1 VRFVLVDEIVELVP
15 GQRIKALK
23 RIPADADFFPDHFPG
38 FPVVPGVLLTE
49 MIAQASG
56 KCLEAEDR
64 GRGRPML
71 ARIVEAS
78 FRDWMRPAQTATIIS
93 EVKKSRP
100 TFATMAG
107 HIEIEER
114 KICSA
119 ELMFSFVPHD
129 QFAAGYRDE
138 VLEKYFAEHKEG

>member
-1 VRFVLVDEIVELVP
+1 VRFILVDEIVELVP

-23 RIPADADFFPDHFPG
+23 HVSPQEDFFADHFPG

-56 KCLEAEDR
+56 KCLESEDR
-64 GRGRPML
+64 ARGKPML

-78 FRDWMRPAQTATIIS
+78 FRDWMRPGETAVILS

-100 TFATMAG
+100 TFATLSG
-107 HIEIEER
+107 RIEIGE
-114 KICSA
+114 KTICSA
-119 ELMFSFVPHD
+119 ELMFSFVP
-129 QFAAGYRDE
+129 QEKFAADFRDE
-138 VLEKYFAEHKEG
+138 VLEAYLARRG

>member
-1 VRFVLVDEIVELVP
+1 VRFILVDEIIELVP
-15 GQRIKALK
+15 GQHIKALK
-23 RIPADADFFPDHFPG
+23 HISPLEDFFADHFPG

-64 GRGRPML
+64 TRGKPML

-78 FRDWMRPAQTATIIS
+78 FRDWMRPGESAVIFS

-100 TFATMAG
+100 TFATLAG
-107 HIEIEER
+107 HIEIGS
-114 KICSA
+114 KSICTA
-119 ELMFSFVPHD
+119 ELMFSFVPHEK
-129 QFAAGYRDE
+129 FAADLRDE
-138 VLEKYFAEHKEG
+138 VLEKYLARPRA